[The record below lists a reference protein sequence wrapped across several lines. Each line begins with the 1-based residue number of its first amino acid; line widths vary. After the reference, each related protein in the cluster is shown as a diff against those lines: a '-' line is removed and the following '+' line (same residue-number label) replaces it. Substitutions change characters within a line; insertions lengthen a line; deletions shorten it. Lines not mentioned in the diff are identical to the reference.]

1 MSGFLERVKNRI
13 LYIIEHF
20 PFCSNRFHGKS
31 QSLNSSND
39 FTMNENIANFLD
51 GYMLNPDPQYAVM
64 LTGRWG
70 CGKTFFINSWLDTVN
85 VKGGDR
91 EEVIY
96 LRPIYVSVFGMSS
109 LTEVK
114 TEIDRKV
121 NPFYYSKTAKVLK
134 TAAKF
139 ASKIVFK
146 TDLTIDENRDIKAT
160 ASGSL
165 DIMSL
170 FESKSDEVSGTRF
183 IVFDDIERSDI
194 PIKSLLGFIHFFVD
208 RCKFH
213 VVIIGDDSK
222 FKGNNKKI
230 FNEFKEKTIGRQ
242 FEIQSDVESALD
254 SYIEDY
260 KLEKFIVKEREY
272 IIKCFRATTYN
283 NLRLLRQCMYDF
295 NEVLKG
301 FHKSK
306 VKENSDLFHCLLS
319 SFIAVYAEYNSS
331 EYHNAMID
339 WNRLFPLY
347 NVSIKD
353 KQENDCYKIEK
364 KYRDVSEGNMY
375 PATFYT
381 FINGI
386 VDFLSKG
393 CSVKGVVE
401 ALFPTNKVGNTIQS
415 KFDGF
420 LYLSNE
426 EFNKRYDE
434 VEKSLLE
441 GKILDGN
448 QLGAAI
454 GYMGYF
460 DVIEVRAIK
469 KEVMNCIKGTLS
481 NLLSQTNNMKDLLK
495 FKSTFLYGY
504 RYVSM
509 STDKEMPT
517 KEIVEGFQNE
527 IDKHLSQLCD
537 DRQMILRSLSD
548 ENVNVL
554 SDLENE
560 SYPDHSRTYSL
571 VPVFEKENA
580 AMLLDKICRLSNKG
594 RYVFRDFLEMH
605 YKLGSKV
612 DYYEEYFKP
621 DVTVLKSLYDLL
633 KDVSQTC
640 EGIEGL
646 SYRDLLKTLDNV
658 QKRCNG
664 EI

>member
-1 MSGFLERVKNRI
+1 MNGFLKSLKNLI
-13 LYIIEHF
+13 SYIIRRLSCICRR
-20 PFCSNRFHGKS
+20 FCRKKLSLHNISKS
-31 QSLNSSND
+31 S
-39 FTMNENIANFLD
+39 FTMNENIAHFLD
-51 GYMLNPDPQYAVM
+51 EYMLNPDPQYAVM

-70 CGKTFFINSWLDTVN
+70 CGKTFFINNWLDTIN
-85 VKGGDR
+85 IKGGDR

-109 LTEVK
+109 LAEVK

-146 TDLTIDENRDIKAT
+146 TDLTVSRDIKAT

-165 DIMSL
+165 DVMSL

-183 IVFDDIERSDI
+183 IVFDDIERSNI
-194 PIKSLLGFIHFFVD
+194 PIKLLLGFIHFFVD
-208 RCKFH
+208 RCRFH
-213 VVIIGDDSK
+213 VIIIGDDSK
-222 FKGNNKKI
+222 FKDNDKNI
-230 FNEFKEKTIGRQ
+230 FDEFKEKTIGRQ

-260 KLEKFIVKEREY
+260 KFEKFIVKEREY

-301 FHKSK
+301 FNKKK
-306 VKENSDLFHCLLS
+306 VKENSGLFHCLLS

-331 EYHNAMID
+331 EHHSTMVD
-339 WNRLFPLY
+339 WNRLFPIY
-347 NVSIKD
+347 NASFKD
-353 KQENDCYKIEK
+353 DQENECYKIEK
-364 KYRDVSEGNMY
+364 KYKDVSEGNMY

-381 FINGI
+381 FVNGI

-393 CSVKGVVE
+393 CSVKALVE
-401 ALFPTNKVGNTIQS
+401 TLFPTNEVANTIQS

-420 LYLSNE
+420 FNLSNE
-426 EFNKRYDE
+426 EFKNRYDE

-448 QLGAAI
+448 QLGTAI
-454 GYMGYF
+454 GYIGYF

-469 KEVMNCIKGTLS
+469 KEVMNCIKDTLS
-481 NLLSQTNNMKDLLK
+481 NLLPKINNMKDLLK
-495 FKSTFLYGY
+495 FKSAFLYGY

-517 KEIVEGFQNE
+517 KEIVEDFQKE
-527 IDKHLSQLCD
+527 LDKCSSRLYD
-537 DRQMILRSLSD
+537 DRQMILRNLSD

-560 SYPDHSRTYSL
+560 SYPDHSRAYSL

-580 AMLLDKICRLSNKG
+580 AMLFDKISRLSNKG

-605 YKLGSKV
+605 YELGSKV
-612 DYYEEYFKP
+612 DHWKEYFKP
-621 DVTVLKSLYDLL
+621 DASVLATLYDRL
-633 KDVSQTC
+633 KDVSQSK
-640 EGIEGL
+640 ESIERL
-646 SYRDLLKTLDNV
+646 SYRDLLKTLENV
-658 QKRCNG
+658 IKRCNG